1 MRVKKSNQKNGLP
14 DGANSAIRSFRDF
27 FDSPSMARSK
37 NAAHPWAAPF
47 GSGCNTVASVFME
60 ELKSNRNRNRNYN
73 RHSSRHRNL
82 SLHIA

>member
-1 MRVKKSNQKNGLP
+1 MRVKKSNQKKWLP
-14 DGANSAIRSFRDF
+14 RLSKSGDSFVPGF
-27 FDSPSMARSK
+27 FDSLSMARSK

-47 GSGCNTVASVFME
+47 GSGCGTVASGFME
-60 ELKSNRNRNRNYN
+60 ELKSNRNRNYN